1 MNKPEPPQWSPYM
14 AGGLTGV
21 LIVVS
26 AWITGNLFGASTS
39 FVRTAGMFEKIF
51 TPERFTAIEY
61 FRWFVPK
68 IDWQWMFVC
77 GVLIGSIISALT
89 SGTFR
94 WQPLPD
100 MWRQRFG
107 NSQVKRAVVAFGG
120 GVVAMFGAR
129 LAGG

>member
-1 MNKPEPPQWSPYM
+1 MNKPEPPQWSPYI
-14 AGGLTGV
+14 AGGLAGV

-26 AWITGNLFGASTS
+26 AWTTHNLFGASTS
-39 FVRTAGMFEKIF
+39 FVRTAGMI
-51 TPERFTAIEY
+51 ERIAMPNRFAELQY
-61 FRWFVPK
+61 FRWFVPQ

-77 GVLIGSIISALT
+77 GVLIGSMISALT

-107 NSQVKRAVVAFGG
+107 SNRVKRAAVAFGG
-120 GVVAMFGAR
+120 GVIVMFGAR